1 MKYIVIEL
9 QKLVDGTVANL
20 VYSYNT
26 KKEAESKYYAIL
38 SAAAVSNVP
47 IHSAIILQEDAIPVT
62 FKSFEHVVQGE

>member
-20 VYSYNT
+20 VYAYDT

-38 SAAAVSNVP
+38 SAAAVSNIP
-47 IHSAIILQEDAIPVT
+47 IHSAIILQEDAMPVAY
-62 FKSFEHVVQGE
+62 KSFVHNVQGE